1 MNTQETYDTWRRWLR
16 KVGLPNVPRVLPRG
30 TRRGLRDNASDIAIG
45 FMCSLDFAIEAVD
58 DFRPVRRRAKED
70 SDWSDDARALQGD
83 WLAVGGY
90 IQTAIDKMG
99 RELGH
104 EPHARE

>member
-1 MNTQETYDTWRRWLR
+1 MNTQAAYEMWRRR
-16 KVGLPNVPRVLPRG
+16 FRNAGLPNVPSVVARG
-30 TRRGLRDNASDIAIG
+30 SRRGLRDHVADLASG
-45 FMCSLDFAIEAVD
+45 FTCSLDFAIAAVD
-58 DFRPVRRRAKED
+58 DFRPVRRRAKEH